1 MQVICETFEVG
12 NNLKNLRV
20 NHEACAREIGGNKI
34 SETAE
39 AQGLRYSKYYPFE
52 QKYLLRMVS

>member
-20 NHEACAREIGGNKI
+20 NHEACEIGGNKI

-39 AQGLRYSKYYPFE
+39 AQGSRYSKYYPFV

>member
-20 NHEACAREIGGNKI
+20 NHEACEIGLNKI

-39 AQGLRYSKYYPFE
+39 AQGSRYSKYYPFV
-52 QKYLLRMVS
+52 QKYLLQMVS

>member
-1 MQVICETFEVG
+1 MRVICETFEVG
-12 NNLKNLRV
+12 YNFFLNLRV
-20 NHEACAREIGGNKI
+20 SHEACEIGVNKI

-39 AQGLRYSKYYPFE
+39 AQGSRYSKYYPFV

>member
-1 MQVICETFEVG
+1 MRVICETFEVG

-20 NHEACAREIGGNKI
+20 NHEACEIGGNKI

-39 AQGLRYSKYYPFE
+39 AQGSRYSKYYPFV